1 VARQLWASGSQ
12 HRTAA
17 GNRHRSHPNEENGF
31 TLIEIMIAVAI
42 VAILAILAMSALP
55 SYNNYSAK
63 VNRIA
68 ATQFMMVLAY
78 HQEQYLLDHHSYA
91 AINCTTTCTGSL
103 SVRPDTAVAT
113 HYTVSAVLTG
123 NDCIGNPVTDPSLRH
138 HSHRDRSQVKDG
150 NLCLDS
156 LSNKIPAAK
165 WDS

>member
-1 VARQLWASGSQ
+1 MGIWITAPNRCRKPASQPSE
-12 HRTAA
+12 R
-17 GNRHRSHPNEENGF
+17 ENGF
-31 TLIEIMIAVAI
+31 TLIEIMITVAI
-42 VAILAILAMSALP
+42 VAILAILAMSALS

-91 AINCTTTCTGSL
+91 AISCTTTCTGSL
-103 SVRPDTAVAT
+103 GVRPDTAVAT
-113 HYTVSAVLTG
+113 HYTVAAVLTG
-123 NDCIGNPVTDPSLRH
+123 NDCLGNPVTDPSYVITATAIG
-138 HSHRDRSQVKDG
+138 SQVKDG